1 VCVRACVRVCVCV
14 CVCVRARACACVCV
28 QVNGMNV
35 ACASHEYAVQL
46 IRESGSE
53 LMLRVLTI
61 AAPSSSSERQSTTT
75 SCTSDGKETYCTVVV

>member
-1 VCVRACVRVCVCV
+1 VCVRVRVRV
-14 CVCVRARACACVCV
+14 CVCV

-61 AAPSSSSERQSTTT
+61 ATPSSASERQSTTT
-75 SCTSDGKETYCTVVV
+75 SCTSDGKETYCTVAV

>member
-1 VCVRACVRVCVCV
+1 MCARVCACVCV
-14 CVCVRARACACVCV
+14 CVWL

-75 SCTSDGKETYCTVVV
+75 SCTGDGKETYCTAVV

>member
-1 VCVRACVRVCVCV
+1 MKVEL
-14 CVCVRARACACVCV
+14 CVCVRVRVCVCV

-61 AAPSSSSERQSTTT
+61 ATPSSTSERQSTAT
-75 SCTSDGKETYCTVVV
+75 SCTSDGKETYCTAVV